1 MNTANDKQIKEWKE
15 KYGGVYKLPVGEK
28 VAYLREPNM
37 TDYKRAFTAMNKSGD
52 IAFGEEML
60 NCLFIGG
67 DSEVKTVD
75 DYFNPARK
83 RLIDFFEYDD
93 AELST
98 VEGTNNTKIKI
109 GEHTCVV
116 RIITRND
123 LKTAE
128 RNNPSNKPFV
138 TQEKLF
144 EAVVLEQDDIF
155 KDKNLAAVRF
165 PLYKAIEELQNKKV
179 AWLEKL

>member
-1 MNTANDKQIKEWKE
+1 MKNLENQIKEWKE
-15 KYGGVYKLPVGEK
+15 KYGGVWKLPVDDK
-28 VAYLREPNM
+28 VAYLRQPEM
-37 TDYKRAFTAMNKSGD
+37 TDFKRAFTAMNKGGD

-60 NCLFIGG
+60 NALMIGG
-67 DSEVKTVD
+67 DNEVKTD
-75 DYFNPARK
+75 LEYFTPARK

-93 AELST
+93 AQVTT
-98 VEGTNNTKIKI
+98 VEGKTQITI
-109 GEHTCVV
+109 GDHKCIV
-116 RIITRND
+116 RIITRED

-128 RNNPSNKPFV
+128 RKNPAGKPFV

-144 EAVVLEQDDIF
+144 DAICVEKDEAF
-155 KDKNLAAVRF
+155 SNKNNPEIRM